1 VLDLGVVHHDELYA
15 RGQTAF
21 SFSGERR
28 AMKIMRRETNR
39 HADKA
44 DANKEAPRR
53 DEDKEGVA
61 SRISELGEAGVNG
74 HDLEEHER
82 GEKHVRLSAYKVEK
96 EEKKSLSWAD
106 EGAKGR
112 GEKTH
117 VCSDR
122 SASKGDSSLDDSER

>member
-61 SRISELGEAGVNG
+61 SRISELGE
-74 HDLEEHER
+74 
-82 GEKHVRLSAYKVEK
+82 KHVRLSAYKVEK